1 VRFYELL
8 QMSGY
13 LRGYVDSL
21 GKTLKSGLAVNVA
34 LTYVN
39 IKALFRW
46 SLDKMGLNP
55 VNMGRV

>member
-1 VRFYELL
+1 
-8 QMSGY
+8 MSGY

-39 IKALFRW
+39 IKALLRW

-55 VNMGRV
+55 VNIGRV